1 VTTEPRLLGAV
12 LAGGKSRRFG
22 RDKASEILDGEPL
35 AARAART
42 LASVFEDV
50 VIVSSSVPASTGSW
64 LRVPDL
70 REGCG
75 PLAGLESS
83 LAHAEAEGW
92 DGVFLLAC
100 DLPLVTTDL
109 VRAVA
114 DGLGSADAAVAT
126 KKGAPHH
133 EPLCGAYRCRCLDAV
148 RGLLDRNELAAQGV
162 ISRVQAVLVEADPAA
177 FLNINTPADHEHAGV
192 ILGSGDA

>member
-1 VTTEPRLLGAV
+1 VTAEPRLLGAV
-12 LAGGKSRRFG
+12 LAGGESRRFG
-22 RDKASEILDGEPL
+22 RDKASEALHGEPL

-50 VIVSSSVPASTGSW
+50 VIVSSSKPAKGDSW
-64 LRVPDL
+64 RRVPDL
-70 REGCG
+70 RLGCG
-75 PLAGLESS
+75 PLAGLEAS

-109 VRAVA
+109 VRAVV
-114 DGLGSADAAVAT
+114 DGLGSADAAIAK
-126 KKGAPHH
+126 KKGAAHH

-148 RGLLDRNELAAQGV
+148 RGLLDRNELAARGV
-162 ISRVQAVLVEADPAA
+162 VSRVQAVLVEADPAA
-177 FLNINTPADHEHAGV
+177 FLNVNTPADHEHAEV
-192 ILGSGDA
+192 ILGSGDT